1 MPLPLLA
8 EHDGLV
14 TAVAAGVL
22 RGREVVV
29 SGDESGAVRW
39 WDATTGALVGRAEQD
54 LPGPVRGVAIGDAGA
69 ATLVAALDGD
79 GFLTAWDAG
88 SAVEELSCP
97 YGAAFGPYF
106 LPHRGRPAI
115 VVATWWA
122 VLAVDAVTGRS
133 EELGDVRGR
142 IGRPPDYYDERDGHE
157 GGMCRFTAA
166 VVGGEPVW
174 ATSDLFSQYVWSG
187 GRVRCTLTG
196 GPGLEGTALGL
207 GEVDGRAGVVNTD
220 DAHGV
225 WLHDAGSGAAVA
237 GPLRGCGGEIVGVG
251 LGPGAVVAASRDGAV
266 RRWALD
272 FTRSAVALPGAPA
285 VARLPG
291 APAALAVSPRTGR
304 AWTAVGTTVVATA

>member
-1 MPLPLLA
+1 MSLPLPV

-14 TAVAAGVL
+14 TAVAAGLL
-22 RGREVVV
+22 RDREVVV
-29 SGDESGAVRW
+29 TGDESGAVRW
-39 WDATTGALVGRAEQD
+39 WDAATGALVGRAGED
-54 LPGPVRGVAIGDAGA
+54 LPGPVRGVAIGDAGS

-88 SAVEELSCP
+88 TTAGPREISCLR
-97 YGAAFGPYF
+97 GADFGPYF

-115 VVATWWA
+115 VVATSWA
-122 VLAVDAVTGRS
+122 VRAVDAVTGHS

-157 GGMCRFTAA
+157 AGMSRFAAA

-174 ATSDLFSQYVWSG
+174 ATSDTFSQYVWSG

-196 GPGLEGTALGL
+196 GPDLEGTALAL
-207 GEVDGRAGVVNTD
+207 GTVHGRAVVVNTD
-220 DAHGV
+220 GAHSV

-237 GPLRGCGGEIVGVG
+237 GPLTGCAGEIVGVG
-251 LGPGAVVAASRDGAV
+251 LAPGAVVAASRDGAV

-272 FTRSAVALPGAPA
+272 GGRPGGTRREPA

-291 APAALAVSPRTGR
+291 EPAALAVSPLTGR
-304 AWTAVGTTVVATA
+304 AWTAVGTTVVAT